1 MENFVVVDVM
11 PPGSFGMTFIVEDRN
26 SGLEYT
32 LKKVE
37 CLDETRANR
46 SLQEALCLID
56 VNHPNIVRY
65 RELFILWDKHITSS
79 MLSMVMDCPYMTT
92 LKIVVSSQR
101 EQKERFEDRC
111 LQMFLGQ
118 MVDALAYLHN
128 RCILHRNLKPSNI
141 LMSSDSVFR
150 ICDFGTATISQ
161 DQAKVDIRIKE
172 SEKCWMAPEGMRLF
186 QWSDKSDIWSLGCV
200 LLDML
205 ICHILNEEASL
216 SQLSQLKHDLT
227 PLDLIICKDLRKLLT
242 RMLGL
247 NPKNRANVW
256 TLANEAIVQQSL
268 ILCGSSSHSIK
279 RTLPQGVTEPPFH
292 EGIDSVLEFMMMYT
306 DVEAIQLSVLSY
318 LIKEE
323 GTALDRIEDVVQA
336 VTFAMMSHAESVCIQ
351 LKSFQLI
358 QVLLTAGQ
366 YIGKD
371 CCLCGEN
378 VISYVLKAVQSNPK
392 NTDLLANAFQVLLL
406 ISMNE
411 TACELIVKLDSV
423 HQVLDTLK
431 DYPHEK
437 DIIIPCCKLIQITLE
452 KGCCAPESFPDAVET
467 LCVVGELYVQDAV
480 VAECLCSALQF
491 LITQALHK
499 EKDIEKATCLLMHE
513 LRSHPNEAAI
523 VNHVFVAMAG
533 LIKTSDTAALQLCH
547 VTDER
552 NGVYHIMAAR
562 RHYLDNPN
570 ITENFCHLLKQ
581 MVQHDAIL
589 PELLAENVQEELEQ
603 ILQQYESGT
612 DTVLLAQD
620 ILSKMTSLKDV
631 ESTSSA

>member
-358 QVLLTAGQ
+358 QVLLTA
-366 YIGKD
+366 
-371 CCLCGEN
+371 
-378 VISYVLKAVQSNPK
+378 
-392 NTDLLANAFQVLLL
+392 
-406 ISMNE
+406 E

-467 LCVVGELYVQDAV
+467 LCVV
-480 VAECLCSALQF
+480 
-491 LITQALHK
+491 ALHK